1 MTGTYMRH
9 VALLVVLA
17 ALLVPHWLP
26 ASQPPATQPLVFA
39 AGLLLGVAL
48 AIVWG
53 VSAGRPAKGPLA
65 PPPDRRG

>member
-1 MTGTYMRH
+1 MTGTYIRH

-26 ASQPPATQPLVFA
+26 TSQPPATQPLVFVG
-39 AGLLLGVAL
+39 GLLLGVVL
-48 AIVWG
+48 AVVWG
-53 VSAGRPAKGPLA
+53 VSAGRPHNGPLA